1 MLGKE
6 LKAINYYPFN
16 LLSVVSKF
24 FKKLVNYRL
33 VGHLVKHGLLS
44 NFQCGFR
51 SSWSTA
57 ENLLYLVPDN
67 IARAFNR
74 SGATRAVAL
83 DRSTVFDKVWHAG
96 LLHKLKS
103 HEILGQVFGVISSFL
118 SNRQPQVVLNEKSL
132 QKYPV
137 KVGVL
142 QSFFLGSRLH

>member
-1 MLGKE
+1 MVKEVIRNLDLSKASGSDCIPVLFLRNCESELSCILAELFNMCQIVWTSHQWSLQLRMLGKE

-51 SSWSTA
+51 SSRSTA

-83 DRSTVFDKVWHAG
+83 DRSTVFDKV
-96 LLHKLKS
+96 
-103 HEILGQVFGVISSFL
+103 
-118 SNRQPQVVLNEKSL
+118 
-132 QKYPV
+132 
-137 KVGVL
+137 
-142 QSFFLGSRLH
+142 